1 MKINFAKFAIN
12 RPVSM
17 CMIVLALIVFGVL
30 AIFTA
35 PVELMP
41 EIEVPMLIVYTV
53 YPGAGPENVESLITK
68 EVEDIVSSIRGVK
81 SVTSTS
87 RENVSMVILE
97 LNYGTNIDLAHTDLQ
112 KQISMLA
119 NSLPED
125 ANTPIVI
132 EINVNTMIDTV
143 SISATTEA

>member
-1 MKINFAKFAIN
+1 MKINFAKFAIK

-17 CMIVLALIVFGVL
+17 CMIVLALNVFGVL
-30 AIFTA
+30 AVFNA

-53 YPGAGPENVESLITK
+53 FPGAGPEDVESLVTNEI
-68 EVEDIVSSIRGVK
+68 EDVVSSIRGVK
-81 SVTSTS
+81 SVTSIS
-87 RENVSMVILE
+87 NENMSMVVLE